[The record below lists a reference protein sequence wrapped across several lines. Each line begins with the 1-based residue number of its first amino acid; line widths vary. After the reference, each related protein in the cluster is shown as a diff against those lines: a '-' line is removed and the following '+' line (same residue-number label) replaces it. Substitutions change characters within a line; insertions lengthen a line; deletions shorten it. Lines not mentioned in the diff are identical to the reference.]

1 MYRLLIADDE
11 ESIRKGV
18 ADFVRRSCPGWEIFL
33 AEDGYH
39 ALQLAKKVVPDVV
52 LTDITMPCMNGLDFM
67 ENLLD
72 ILPEVRLLILS
83 GYDQFEYAVQAMR
96 LGARDYFLKPLD
108 TDKLVRALENCVT
121 EMEQQTLKIPTP
133 RPRELVSY
141 FRSVLLQEKLPELSL
156 PSRKHIAE
164 SGQYCCVLSDGFDS
178 DEEALEQMLEQRFN
192 GEIRT
197 VLLRM
202 GTPPRLLI
210 LIYASYMGRS
220 NLFLTINHA
229 LTSIAGSW
237 RRAEK
242 PEVHFFVGGI
252 VEELKSLELSYQ
264 QCRQLRESIFPE
276 QAPPVMTYK
285 DAQTSRLQGCP
296 KLPEQMTRDILT
308 AIKGENY
315 SIFSEKCRALF
326 EELEQREICDATFL
340 RTSALSLCYHMLQ
353 SSGEDE
359 RISCGEWAGFQA
371 KLMATDSLKELK
383 TAVESFAEL
392 CRLHKSSQRSSR
404 QLVAEKV
411 KAITGENISN
421 ADFSLS
427 DVATTLFISPN
438 YLRQLFK
445 QETGK
450 TFTEFL
456 TEQRL
461 RYASILLENPNI
473 KVGDVAEQAGYT
485 DARYFSICFKKMFH
499 RTPSE
504 YQAMAQAK
512 REKLLIEPEKAVFL

>member
-18 ADFVRRSCPGWEIFL
+18 ADFVRRSCPGWELFL

-52 LTDITMPCMNGLDFM
+52 LTDITMPYMNGLDFM

-72 ILPEVRLLILS
+72 ILPEVKLLILS

-108 TDKLVRALENCVT
+108 TAKLVRALESCAS
-121 EMEQQTLKIPTP
+121 ELERQTLKISAP
-133 RPRELVSY
+133 RPQELISY
-141 FRSVLLQEKLPELSL
+141 FRAVLLQEKLPELSL
-156 PSRKHIAE
+156 TSRKQIAE
-164 SGQYCCVLSDGFDS
+164 SSQYCCVLGDGFDS
-178 DEEALEQMLEQRFN
+178 DEEMLEQMLEQRFN
-192 GEIRT
+192 GGIRT

-202 GTPPRLLI
+202 GTPRRLII
-210 LIYASYMGRS
+210 LIYASDTERS

-242 PEVHFFVGGI
+242 PEAHFFIGGI
-252 VEELKSLELSYQ
+252 VEEPENLVFSYR
-264 QCRQLRESIFPE
+264 QCRQLRESVFPE
-276 QAPPVMTYK
+276 QAPPVVTYE
-285 DAQTSRLQGCP
+285 DEQASQLQGCP
-296 KLPEQMTRDILT
+296 KLPEQMIRDILT

-315 SIFSEKCRALF
+315 SIFSDRCRALF
-326 EELEQREICDATFL
+326 GEMEQREICDAAFL
-340 RTSALSLCYHMLQ
+340 RTSALSLCYRMLQ
-353 SSGEDE
+353 SGGEDE
-359 RISCGEWAGFQA
+359 RISCGEWASFQA
-371 KLMATDSLKELK
+371 ELMATDSLKELRA
-383 TAVESFAEL
+383 AVERFAEL
-392 CRLHKSSQRSSR
+392 CRRHKGRQRNSH
-404 QLVAEKV
+404 QLLVEKV
-411 KAITGENISN
+411 KAIAGENISN
-421 ADFSLS
+421 AGFSLS
-427 DVATTLFISPN
+427 DVAAVLFISPN

-461 RYASILLENPNI
+461 RHASILLGNPKI
-473 KVGDVAEQAGYT
+473 KVGDVAEQVGYT
-485 DARYFSICFKKMFH
+485 DARYFSMCFKKMFH

-504 YQAMAQAK
+504 YQAMTQAASGK
-512 REKLLIEPEKAVFL
+512 